1 MVSKMQHEIRGVN
14 VGLNMDAMV
23 FFFLVRVCMF
33 YLRCFDNV
41 VLKAVGR

>member
-1 MVSKMQHEIRGVN
+1 MVSKMQHGIRGVN

-23 FFFLVRVCMF
+23 FFFFWCVSMF